1 VIVGAGASVIARQPE
16 GEVMNKKSRKL
27 ALDTETL
34 MPLQADDINKVNGGQ
49 ATIISLPTL
58 TITLTTTLTRT
69 SGVSDAR

>member
-1 VIVGAGASVIARQPE
+1 
-16 GEVMNKKSRKL
+16 MNKKSRKL

-49 ATIISLPTL
+49 ATILSVPTTV